1 MKTTTLSDGR
11 EIPIIGLGT
20 HGIGTYLPDLDPEEI
35 TYQNI
40 KEGARLIDTGTRYK
54 NEERVGAGVKRALK
68 EGIVKRE
75 ELFIVGKVW
84 LDGRKKPEIPLR
96 KTLDCFGIDY
106 IDLYLDHWPYG
117 KEYRKGDI
125 KDSFEAV
132 PIYDSWK
139 KMEDLVKKKLA
150 KSIGVSNYSVQCLC
164 NLLSFCK
171 TRPVVNEVEFHPYY
185 YQKNLKEFCDKE
197 NIKIIAYTP
206 LVGGIVP
213 RTWNIEH
220 NNEFNVFN
228 EQIFINLAKKY
239 TKTSGQII
247 LNWHTRLGVIP
258 IPCTSKDWRMREN
271 LNATKFT
278 MEDEDFEAICNFAL
292 NGRKKKFVVGD
303 KYFGVNILG

>member
-1 MKTTTLSDGR
+1 MKTKLSDGR

-35 TYQNI
+35 TYKNI
-40 KEGARLIDTGTRYK
+40 NEGARLIDTGTRYK

-84 LDGRKKPEIPLR
+84 LDGRKDPEIPLR
-96 KTLDCFGIDY
+96 KTLDCFDIEY

-117 KEYRKGDI
+117 KDYRKKEVD
-125 KDSFEAV
+125 DPFEAT
-132 PIYDSWK
+132 PIYDVWK
-139 KMEDLVKKKLA
+139 KMEKLVDKGLA
-150 KSIGVSNYSVQCLC
+150 KSIGVSNYSVQSLC

-171 TRPVVNEVEFHPYY
+171 IKPVANEVEFHPYY

-197 NIKIIAYTP
+197 KIKIIAYSP

-228 EQIFINLAKKY
+228 EQIFINLAKKC
-239 TKTSGQII
+239 TKTPGQII
-247 LNWHTRLGVIP
+247 LNWHICLGVIP
-258 IPCTSKDWRMREN
+258 ILSTSKDWRMREY
-271 LNATKFT
+271 LNATKFQ
-278 MEDEDFEAICNFAL
+278 MEDEDVEAICNFAL